1 MKKTLGIIGLL
12 ILLPMLVVLGTN
24 LIVAG
29 HAKNLT
35 YYSVEEI
42 PENKVGL
49 LLGTAQYRQGGG
61 ENLYFKYRIE
71 AAVKLFNQNKID
83 FILVSGDNAHLSY
96 NEPRDLKRALIKR
109 GIPAEKIFMDY
120 AGFRTLDSV
129 VRAYKVFGQQAFTI
143 ISQKSHNERAIYLA
157 RKNGIQA
164 IGYNAEQPSHGFRLY
179 IRELAAKTVAF
190 FDILLKKEPKFLG
203 DPIEIS

>member
-109 GIPAEKIFMDY
+109 GIPADKIFMDY
-120 AGFRTLDSV
+120 AGF
-129 VRAYKVFGQQAFTI
+129 
-143 ISQKSHNERAIYLA
+143 
-157 RKNGIQA
+157 
-164 IGYNAEQPSHGFRLY
+164 
-179 IRELAAKTVAF
+179 
-190 FDILLKKEPKFLG
+190 
-203 DPIEIS
+203 